1 MSRTSSRAWR
11 DGRLVADGYPLS
23 DLDTW
28 RADPSVLI
36 WVDLLAPDRAEL
48 DQLAAELGLDPLAV
62 EDAIEPGER
71 PKATRHA
78 GHTFITCYATRLL
91 VGTDAELALQLD
103 RVSAFVLPGALITVR
118 MTDGFDLAPVLERW
132 EEEITAGTGSGG
144 LAYSLLDYLVDDYFD
159 ALQEL
164 EDRIQQLD
172 DTLFAPSPRTDE
184 LQQQVHR
191 LRNAL
196 AGLRRIVLPMR
207 EVVTSL
213 GRFEVQ
219 VGREVERTLE
229 GYYADLYDHVIRA
242 TEWTEYLRDLLGSVF
257 ETTLAQREER
267 LNEIMKKLAAWAA
280 IVAVPTAV
288 TGWFGQNLPYPG
300 YGTPSGL
307 VMSIILI
314 VVLGAGLFVIFRKS
328 DWI

>member
-1 MSRTSSRAWR
+1 
-11 DGRLVADGYPLS
+11 
-23 DLDTW
+23 
-28 RADPSVLI
+28 
-36 WVDLLAPDRAEL
+36 
-48 DQLAAELGLDPLAV
+48 
-62 EDAIEPGER
+62 
-71 PKATRHA
+71 
-78 GHTFITCYATRLL
+78 FITCYATRLL